1 MYRRRKR
8 TADQSR
14 LGILNLRSYYFF
26 YLAAAWSAV
35 SSPYDIT
42 VVAALF
48 RSMNIKMSCRIQNT
62 IKYQALIQDNG
73 NDMYLVPIDYGE
85 SISSNL

>member
-1 MYRRRKR
+1 MYCRRKR
-8 TADQSR
+8 SAEQTGHSKSAQ
-14 LGILNLRSYYFF
+14 LILF

-35 SSPYDIT
+35 SSPYDVT

-48 RSMNIKMSCRIQNT
+48 RSMNIKMSCRIQNM

-73 NDMYLVPIDYGE
+73 NDMYLVLNDYGD